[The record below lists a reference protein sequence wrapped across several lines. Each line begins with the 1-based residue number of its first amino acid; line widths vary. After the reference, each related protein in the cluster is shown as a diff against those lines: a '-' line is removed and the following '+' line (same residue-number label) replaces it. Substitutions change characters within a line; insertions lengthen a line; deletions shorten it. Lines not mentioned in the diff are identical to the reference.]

1 MQVIDVLT
9 KNGASVVS
17 IPPGM
22 AIQGAAQMMAQH
34 SIGAAVV
41 IDGGL
46 GIAGILSER
55 DITRAVGEH
64 GGKIDA
70 LHVEDLMV
78 KDVITCP
85 STCNI
90 AEAMQIMQSNRI
102 RHLPVLAEDDKLV
115 GMVSMRDMMELCL
128 GDMMGMGL

>member
-1 MQVIDVLT
+1 MQLIDVLT

-17 IPPGM
+17 IAPDL
-22 AIQGAAQMMAQH
+22 AIQGAAKMMAQH

-41 IDGGL
+41 VDGSL